1 MAPRRPIR
9 YLGQEGRYFGSPW
22 RYRGPI
28 RAGQHRPSVGVMRKI
43 VELLGVVLL
52 AMGVSGTIDHL
63 AVQPILGFL
72 NVLNRFVFPK
82 VVPGYELYANLTV
95 AVLGL
100 ALIVATSR

>member
-1 MAPRRPIR
+1 
-9 YLGQEGRYFGSPW
+9 
-22 RYRGPI
+22 
-28 RAGQHRPSVGVMRKI
+28 MRKV
-43 VELLGVVLL
+43 VELVGFVLL

-82 VVPGYELYANLTV
+82 ALPGYELYANLAV

-100 ALIVATSR
+100 VLLVAASRSRTS